1 MAPWRTMTNH
11 AAGEGCSRRC
21 WVLGAGAAVLGAWA
35 PHAAAAEALPLAF
48 DAASPPTMYLDE
60 AGRCAGVYPAIV
72 GAALS
77 LMGDNARLEGWPFNR
92 VVQVLQQGRM
102 GAGAV
107 IATPARQQ
115 MADFSAPYFQERLR
129 LVVRPSWS
137 GRGISLEA
145 LQDQVLGVIRGWSY
159 GQAFDEARQQGRL
172 RCIEFNSDLAGL
184 MALKRYRIDAMV
196 CTEPAALVWLRWP
209 ALSSLWMA
217 EGELLSF
224 GMHVAFRKGL
234 AQQDWLRRFDEAVA
248 QLRGSGRL
256 DQVVAAAL
264 QQATLHMHERLVG
277 PP

>member
-11 AAGEGCSRRC
+11 AAGEGCSRRR

-35 PHAAAAEALPLAF
+35 TRVAAAEALPLAF
-48 DAASPPTMYLDE
+48 DAASPPTMYLDDG
-60 AGRCAGVYPAIV
+60 GRCAGIYPAIV
-72 GAALS
+72 GAALTE
-77 LMGDNARLEGWPFNR
+77 MGATARLEGWPFNR
-92 VVQVLQQGRM
+92 VVQTLQQGRV

-115 MADFSAPYFQERLR
+115 MADFSEPYFQERLR

-137 GRGISLEA
+137 GHGLSLEA
-145 LQDQVLGVIRGWSY
+145 LQNQVLGVIRGWSY

-209 ALSSLWMA
+209 VLSSLLLA
-217 EGELLSF
+217 EGELMRF

-234 AQQDWLRRFDEAVA
+234 AQQGWLRRFDAAVA
-248 QLRGSGRL
+248 QLRASGRL
-256 DQVVAAAL
+256 DEVVAAAL
-264 QQATLHMHERLVG
+264 QQATLHMHVRQTGL
-277 PP
+277 P